1 MIADGPQA
9 RGAALRSQRPD
20 WLRNRERGSTLL
32 LRLMSMLSLRLG
44 RPAGRVVLHAIA
56 AYFFVFAP
64 RARVHM
70 RNYLRRALQREPAAS
85 DRYRLILSFAST
97 IHDRVYLLRERFELL
112 DITLEG
118 EQLVAEHGAGAFLM
132 GAHLGSFEV
141 TRALGRSRP
150 GVRVAMAM
158 YEQNARKL
166 HSVIETLNPQLT
178 VDIIP
183 LGMLDSMLQI
193 RARLEAGIFVGVL
206 GDRSFGAEHYECVD
220 FLGAPA
226 WFPTGA
232 MRAAA
237 LLRRPVIFMAG
248 IYRGANR
255 YHILFEQLADFSAT
269 AREQREASVRLAVR
283 RYAALLERLCRNDP
297 YNWFNFFDFWQTPA
311 APAATTAA
319 AGVTTP

>member
-1 MIADGPQA
+1 MIADSPGL
-9 RGAALRSQRPD
+9 RDTALPSGRPD

-44 RPAGRVVLHAIA
+44 RPAGRVVLHVIA

-64 RARVHM
+64 RARAHM
-70 RNYLRRALQREPAAS
+70 RNYLRRALEREPAAA
-85 DRYRLILSFAST
+85 DRYRLILSFATT
-97 IHDRVYLLRERFELL
+97 IHDRVYLLRERFALL
-112 DITLEG
+112 EITLEG
-118 EQLVAEHGAGAFLM
+118 DRLVAAHDAHSAGAFLM
-132 GAHLGSFEV
+132 GAHFGSFEV

-166 HSVIETLNPQLT
+166 NAVIEALNPQLAI
-178 VDIIP
+178 DIIP
-183 LGMLDSMLQI
+183 LGTLDSMLQI

-206 GDRSFGAEHYECVD
+206 GDRSFGAEHYECVE

-237 LLRRPVIFMAG
+237 LLHRPVIFMAG
-248 IYRGANR
+248 VYRGGNR
-255 YHILFEQLADFSAT
+255 YHILFEPLADFSHT
-269 AREQREASVRLAVR
+269 AREQRETEVRLAVR
-283 RYAALLERLCRNDP
+283 RYAALLERLCRKDP
-297 YNWFNFFDFWQTPA
+297 YNWFNFFDFWQ
-311 APAATTAA
+311 APAVPVVAA
-319 AGVTTP
+319 VTTP